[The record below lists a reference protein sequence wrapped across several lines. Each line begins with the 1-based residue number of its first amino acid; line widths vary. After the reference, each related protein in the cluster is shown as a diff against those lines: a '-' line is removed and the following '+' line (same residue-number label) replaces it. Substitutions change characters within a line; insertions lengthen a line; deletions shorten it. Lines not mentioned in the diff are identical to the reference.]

1 MQLAS
6 TPSPDSVPVLNGMIV
21 ETDPS
26 LPSCSYEHMTPHQTS
41 YESLDTNMKQN
52 EETLSHQNSNQ
63 SFQFNSNLI
72 QSNVHFQEAKK
83 NPVSHMNVINPLQVS
98 DLIIIKKKKNNFV
111 YCIFRTL
118 KTTS

>member
-1 MQLAS
+1 
-6 TPSPDSVPVLNGMIV
+6 MIV

-26 LPSCSYEHMTPHQTS
+26 LPSCSYEHTTPHQTS
-41 YESLDTNMKQN
+41 YESLDNNMKQN

-98 DLIIIKKKKNNFV
+98 DLIIIKKRKILFIV
-111 YCIFRTL
+111 FLER
-118 KTTS
+118 